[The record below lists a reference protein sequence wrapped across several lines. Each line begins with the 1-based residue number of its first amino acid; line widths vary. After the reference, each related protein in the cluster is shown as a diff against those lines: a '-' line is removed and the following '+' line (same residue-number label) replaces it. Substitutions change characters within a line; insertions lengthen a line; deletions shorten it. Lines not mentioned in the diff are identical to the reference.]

1 MPISKENK
9 LKYPKNWKQI
19 SLNVR
24 ALAHNKC
31 EFCGLKNGLVGLRD
45 KEGKFYTVDFI
56 EDQLNQKGI
65 DLYESILSHHINKN
79 GELKKGFTKIVL
91 TVAHLDHNPENNN
104 LENLKAL
111 CQKCHLNYDKEQH
124 LKTRQKNKFKNQLS
138 LLEVK

>member
-19 SLNVR
+19 SLDVR
-24 ALAHNKC
+24 AKAGNRC
-31 EFCGLKNGLVGLRD
+31 EFCDIENHSIGFRTKDG
-45 KEGKFYTVDFI
+45 EFI
-56 EDQLNQKGI
+56 ELQP
-65 DLYESILSHHINKN
+65 SHQVDVYVKENN
-79 GELKKGFTKIVL
+79 LKLIKIIL

-104 LENLKAL
+104 PKNLKAL